1 MSVAVALDGA
11 RSQLRE
17 LPDELAFVEPPPG
30 MATLTRFD
38 LTALDETG
46 FLFALRSLEL
56 AGVRLFVIPPQAYF
70 ENYAPEVSPSV
81 RTALGLDAT
90 MQPVM
95 LAVVHPGGDD
105 ATTVNL
111 LAPIV
116 VNPVTGAAAQVVLDG
131 DEWPLRAPLGMG
143 SEAA

>member
-17 LPDELAFVEPPPG
+17 LPDELVFVESPPG

-38 LTALDETG
+38 LTALDESG

-70 ENYAPEVSPSV
+70 TGYAPEVSATV
-81 RTALGLDAT
+81 RTSLGLDAT
-90 MQPVM
+90 TQPVM
-95 LAVVHPGGDD
+95 LAVVHPGSDD
-105 ATTVNL
+105 PTTVNL
-111 LAPIV
+111 LAPIL

-143 SEAA
+143 SDDA

>member
-17 LPDELAFVEPPPG
+17 LPDEIVFVEAPPG

-38 LTALDETG
+38 LTALDESG
-46 FLFALRSLEL
+46 FLFALRSLEI

-70 ENYAPEVSPSV
+70 QGYAPEVSASV

-90 MQPVM
+90 TQPVM
-95 LAVVHPGGDD
+95 LAVVHPGADEPST
-105 ATTVNL
+105 ANL
-111 LAPIV
+111 LAPIL

-131 DEWPLRAPLGMG
+131 DEWPLRAPLGTG

>member
-17 LPDELAFVEPPPG
+17 LPDEIVFVEAPPG

-38 LTALDETG
+38 LTALDESG
-46 FLFALRSLEL
+46 FLFALRSLEI

-70 ENYAPEVSPSV
+70 QGYAPEVSASV

-90 MQPVM
+90 TQPVM
-95 LAVVHPGGDD
+95 LAVVHPGADEP
-105 ATTVNL
+105 TTANL
-111 LAPIV
+111 LAPIL
-116 VNPVTGAAAQVVLDG
+116 VNPITGAAAQVVLDG
-131 DEWPLRAPLGMG
+131 DEWPLRAPLGTG